1 MGCETAD
8 YLAQEGALS
17 PDKLFFMETQQ
28 AEAPEKIQALLNTS
42 RRKVTLVAR
51 NKIGANFDFGCAWP
65 MLKNLSRL
73 GVRQLPK
80 TQLTDVIDGE
90 VVLSIQDKK
99 TGEVHEERIP
109 CDTLVTAVGY
119 ESDNRLYDALK
130 QGATPVYLIG
140 DAKEVGKIAGAIRQ
154 ADKLAAEI

>member
-1 MGCETAD
+1 MTAAI
-8 YLAQEGALS
+8 LPPFFFAALS
-17 PDKLFFMETQQ
+17 MHAARCFISVYPVCISTAPADTSAAYSPRECPATAVNSPPSSVNFF
-28 AEAPEKIQALLNTS
+28 AHISDIVKIA
-42 RRKVTLVAR
+42 
-51 NKIGANFDFGCAWP
+51 G
-65 MLKNLSRL
+65 
-73 GVRQLPK
+73 
-80 TQLTDVIDGE
+80 
-90 VVLSIQDKK
+90 
-99 TGEVHEERIP
+99 

>member
-1 MGCETAD
+1 MN
-8 YLAQEGALS
+8 S
-17 PDKLFFMETQQ
+17 PPSSVNFF
-28 AEAPEKIQALLNTS
+28 AHISDIVKIA
-42 RRKVTLVAR
+42 
-51 NKIGANFDFGCAWP
+51 G
-65 MLKNLSRL
+65 
-73 GVRQLPK
+73 
-80 TQLTDVIDGE
+80 
-90 VVLSIQDKK
+90 
-99 TGEVHEERIP
+99 